1 MKKIKVFAIVALGSG
16 LSLGIASLAYAQNQ
30 GATNATQI
38 SISSTD
44 ALFCLISQLFD
55 FLFYLLIALS
65 VVMIIVAAYRYLTA
79 QDDSEKVGKATKTL
93 TYVAVAVAVALIA
106 KGFPLLIGDI
116 FSVKITPQDNGC
128 SY

>member
-1 MKKIKVFAIVALGSG
+1 MNKIKTLLIMGLGMG
-16 LSLGIASLAYAQNQ
+16 LGAAGIAYAQSNQ
-30 GATNATQI
+30 GATNAAQI

-44 ALFCLISQLFD
+44 ALFCLIDQLFD

-65 VVMIIVAAYRYLTA
+65 VIMIIWAAYNYLTA
-79 QDDSEKVGKATKTL
+79 QDNSERVTKATKTL

-106 KGFPLLIGDI
+106 KGFPILIGDI
-116 FSVKITPQDNGC
+116 FSAQITSQTSGC